1 MQQDQANRSLSTKA
15 IRRTLNRI
23 TNDWA
28 QFRREKQ
35 SLSSLR
41 QEISFG
47 IKDHDRLKFLVN
59 TVEQLSSSDPRT
71 LNLVYGTILV
81 VIILECMHKDTKK
94 DEMKNIIE
102 ARSDYKNG
110 VADPKVLQR
119 TPYTLKIQ

>member
-110 VADPKVLQR
+110 VADPTR
-119 TPYTLKIQ
+119 CYSGHHTH